1 MINKKRL
8 IFVSFAILIGIVI
21 GYYITTQYI
30 AIDSKG
36 AYFNDDEFIVSAG
49 DSHSYFK
56 KTGEIN
62 DLEFT
67 NFSGTET
74 VYSTD
79 EAKTIT
85 LTINTDINK
94 GEFKV
99 VFINPENEI
108 SILTSGEYT
117 YTLDGGL
124 YRIKIVGNKASG
136 SYQLNILE

>member
-1 MINKKRL
+1 MLNKNKL
-8 IFVSFAILIGIVI
+8 IFVSLILTIGFVL
-21 GYYITTQYI
+21 GYFIATQYI

-36 AYFNDDEFIVSAG
+36 AYFYDDEFIVGSG

-56 KTGEIN
+56 RSGDIY

-74 VYSTD
+74 VFSTD

-124 YRIKIVGNKASG
+124 YRIKIVGNKATG
-136 SYQLNILE
+136 SYQLDIEE